1 MQFVAFA
8 FYGILAGLWTALVG
22 YVVLRV
28 LGVRIGRETPR
39 QSQRPSASTSPAIA
53 HH

>member
-39 QSQRPSASTSPAIA
+39 QSQRPPTPVSPAVV